1 MNSLFGVELPTP
13 VNFVIAFVFVLLL
26 IGAAAWLVRR
36 FGATRIDA
44 AARGRQPRLAVID
57 SAAVDGRRKL
67 VIIRRD
73 NVEHLLMIGGPSD
86 VVVET
91 NIVRGAAAATRD
103 APPSRNGVA
112 EAAPRTMPPADPTP
126 WPLQPEPVPAP
137 LQPTVRASR
146 APADDA
152 WQAPVESPVAA
163 PPIPEVRPVRPADTL
178 AGLAEELARPAEP
191 AAGRPFPVQQPQVHQ
206 PQVHQPQVHQPQVQ
220 QPQVHQP
227 QVHQPQA
234 QPARAAAA
242 QPAAAA
248 GAPQTSAAVDQSLAE
263 MAQRLEAALRR
274 PMAQKVVAETQRVT
288 ATVEVKAGTPKP
300 AVQPR
305 GGAQPK
311 PQGNLEQEM
320 ASLLS
325 RPGKT

>member
-13 VNFVIAFVFVLLL
+13 VNFVIAFAFVLLL

-36 FGATRIDA
+36 FGSTRIDA
-44 AARGRQPRLAVID
+44 AARGRQPRIAVID

-91 NIVRGAAAATRD
+91 NIVRGAAIATRD
-103 APPSRNGVA
+103 APPARNG
-112 EAAPRTMPPADPTP
+112 APETMPRAIQMPEPTP
-126 WPLQPEPVPAP
+126 WPLQPEHAPAP
-137 LQPTVRASR
+137 APAPMPQPARAQRLPSDEAWQTPPAEPTVM
-146 APADDA
+146 P
-152 WQAPVESPVAA
+152 

-178 AGLAEELARPAEP
+178 AGLAEELARPSEP
-191 AAGRPFPVQQPQVHQ
+191 AAARPVQVQPSQI
-206 PQVHQPQVHQPQVQ
+206 
-220 QPQVHQP
+220 
-227 QVHQPQA
+227 
-234 QPARAAAA
+234 QPARVAAPQPIAAPAAA
-242 QPAAAA
+242 QPSPAA
-248 GAPQTSAAVDQSLAE
+248 DQSLAE

-274 PMAQKVVAETQRVT
+274 PTAQKVVAETARVT
-288 ATVEVKAGTPKP
+288 ATVDVKAGTPKP

-305 GGAQPK
+305 GAPPRS